1 MFHTVLIGVDGR
13 PGGQD
18 AIALARALAPEADLV
33 LGHVFP
39 FAPTASLVMA
49 IDYGNALLAE
59 SRALLREARA
69 GAGLTDT
76 RLEALSGS
84 SPAKALHGLAERE
97 SVDLLLV
104 GSAHHGPL
112 GRALLGDVGRAALH
126 GSPCPVAVAPRGF
139 SGGPPQAIGVAFDGS
154 AESRAALDLAAGIAE
169 AHGAHLRV
177 AGAINFGPLVDGSG
191 IDVDDLVDDLRAA
204 HQRTLDTA
212 IAGLAVPVHAEA
224 VVGYA
229 GRVLGRLASEVDLL
243 VCGSRAR
250 GPLGRVVLGS
260 TADRLIHDAP
270 CPVIVVP
277 RSAVAAPSDHDARAT
292 AAHD

>member
-1 MFHTVLIGVDGR
+1 MPAIEAMPRAAMRGNTERSAWSQPLPTVRRRGTVDGMFHTVLIGVDGR

-139 SGGPPQAIGVAFDGS
+139 SGGPPRRS
-154 AESRAALDLAAGIAE
+154 AWRSTDRP
-169 AHGAHLRV
+169 
-177 AGAINFGPLVDGSG
+177 N
-191 IDVDDLVDDLRAA
+191 
-204 HQRTLDTA
+204 
-212 IAGLAVPVHAEA
+212 
-224 VVGYA
+224 
-229 GRVLGRLASEVDLL
+229 
-243 VCGSRAR
+243 R
-250 GPLGRVVLGS
+250 GPPWTSPPASPRRTARIWRRRPSTRAVGRRLGHR
-260 TADRLIHDAP
+260 R
-270 CPVIVVP
+270 
-277 RSAVAAPSDHDARAT
+277 R
-292 AAHD
+292 